1 MAKCDPDRVNRK
13 MIHVNEHP
21 QVCCCGVQTWETMLG
36 EEPAVKVALLGGLR
50 GFMATFVSTLTAAL
64 SLTGRGCQRVRPS
77 PGPRDTCHGGC
88 QCRTSAHIGGK

>member
-50 GFMATFVSTLTAAL
+50 GFMAHVRFHVDSSPVLDWTGLLARAAITGTQGHVSW
-64 SLTGRGCQRVRPS
+64 GMPVQNQRSYR
-77 PGPRDTCHGGC
+77 R
-88 QCRTSAHIGGK
+88 